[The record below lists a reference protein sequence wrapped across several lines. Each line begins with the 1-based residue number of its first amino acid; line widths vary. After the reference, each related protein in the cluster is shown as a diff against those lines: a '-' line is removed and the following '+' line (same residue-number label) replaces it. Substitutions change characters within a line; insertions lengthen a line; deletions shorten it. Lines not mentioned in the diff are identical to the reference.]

1 MLKKE
6 RQLYILKKVEKE
18 GLVITNELKEE
29 LGVAEDTIRK
39 DFQQLSAQGKVK
51 RIHGGVLRIE
61 KNVEK
66 GIKNFDD
73 RVEEQVTVKEKL
85 AKKALEFVINEH
97 VVYIDG
103 GTTNLKLAELM
114 PEDYIGTIITNAP
127 TIGLAL
133 CKCSNAKINMIGGD
147 LDKTAKNISGSS
159 AIGQIRQLNIGL
171 CVLGVSSLSVENGI
185 TFPISDEAFMK
196 REIVNH
202 SQKVIVIASKEKI
215 ERIAAFYCAD
225 IGVVDILVT
234 NEKNE
239 EILEKYRKCG
249 IQVIVVGA

>member
-29 LGVAEDTIRK
+29 LGVTEDTIRK
-39 DFQQLSAQGKVK
+39 DFQQLTAQGKVK

-66 GIKNFDD
+66 NAKRFDD
-73 RVEEQVTVKEKL
+73 RVEEQAIVKEKL
-85 AKKALEFVINEH
+85 SYEALKLIADEYVI
-97 VVYIDG
+97 YIDA

-114 PEDYIGTIITNAP
+114 PEDYAGTIITNAP

-133 CKCSNAKINMIGGD
+133 CKCLNARINMIGGE
-147 LDKTAKNISGSS
+147 LDKAAKNISGSS
-159 AIGQIRQLNIGL
+159 AIGQIRKLNIGV

-202 SQKVIVIASKEKI
+202 SQKIIVIASKEKI

-225 IGVVDILVT
+225 IGVIDVLVT

-249 IQVIVVGA
+249 IQVVVVNA